1 MARLSGGLFGSLY
14 DPERN
19 RRTTSVFNQQPTGVG
34 GQAASF
40 AAAQESERARQAQQ
54 LAAAQAAAQQQQ
66 QQVASEAAAAQQRQE
81 QARATAQQEQEFKLR
96 QAQFENDKA
105 IQAQQLVESKRAA
118 NATEAA
124 RQNQQRLSRGTAN
137 QQQYQRAVGGSNM
150 AKSMQNHNARL
161 KGQISPF
168 PELNTAW
175 SNSMEQYFAQP
186 FGTKDPRQSSA
197 GTVRDPRYL
206 ERSNSYYSNIR
217 ANRASGMSSRE
228 SVRAATR
235 SAAARNNNRL
245 GSSNQQSAFGS
256 GAANAFQR

>member
-1 MARLSGGLFGSLY
+1 MSRLSGGLFGSLY

-40 AAAQESERARQAQQ
+40 AAAQEAERARQAQQ

-96 QAQFENDKA
+96 QAQFDNERA
-105 IQAQQLVESKRAA
+105 IEAQKLAESKRAA

-124 RQNQQRLSRGTAN
+124 RQNQQRLSQGTSA
-137 QQQYQRAVGGSNM
+137 QQRMQRAQGGSSM
-150 AKSMQNHNARL
+150 AQSMVNHNARL
-161 KGQISPF
+161 KGQVSPF
-168 PELNTAW
+168 PELNSAW
-175 SNSMEQYFAQP
+175 ANSMEQYFAQP
-186 FGTKDPRQSSA
+186 FSTKDPRQSSA
-197 GTVRDPRYL
+197 GTARDPR
-206 ERSNSYYSNIR
+206 SNQRASSFYSNLR
-217 ANRASGMSSRE
+217 RNQASGMSARN
-228 SVRAATR
+228 SVR
-235 SAAARNNNRL
+235 SANRL
-245 GSSNQQSAFGS
+245 GSVNRQSGAYGS